1 VSQDIGETAFA
12 PWCSVLVKLWSPHS
26 GWPPAQ
32 CNEPTRVD
40 DVREIVSY
48 DTIFERLAQDFQ
60 DVAFELRQFIQ
71 AAQAMVR

>member
-1 VSQDIGETAFA
+1 
-12 PWCSVLVKLWSPHS
+12 
-26 GWPPAQ
+26 
-32 CNEPTRVD
+32 
-40 DVREIVSY
+40 VREIVSY